1 MRRLVQRRKG
11 KLGGER
17 MRGLIIAVVVLVV
30 LAVVAYLLFS
40 RLRRR

>member
-1 MRRLVQRRKG
+1 
-11 KLGGER
+11 

-30 LAVVAYLLFS
+30 LAVVAYLVFS

>member
-1 MRRLVQRRKG
+1 MPELSRK
-11 KLGGER
+11 GGER